1 MREYYEDL
9 KRYGKVKLKESLAKH
24 TTFKIGGTA
33 NFFIEVEEENKL
45 IELLNFLSEKGINY
59 FILGGGSNIL
69 FSDNEFTGV
78 VIKVKTSDLK
88 LQNNNEIIVSAGMLL
103 SQVVALVLKNNL
115 SGLEWAIGIPGTV
128 GGAVRGNAGAM
139 GKETANCVDKVKVWR
154 DGEIFEL
161 NNQDCKFGYRES
173 LFKNNQDIILSVV
186 FKLIPGN
193 KQEIKELVQTYL
205 KQRTGRY
212 PSSPSAGSFFKNIEV
227 SKWPGKKEDLPSLFW
242 ERGKIPVGWLVEQVG
257 LKGYAV
263 GGAKV
268 SDEHG
273 NFVIN
278 FSNGT
283 QADVLSVVE
292 TVREKVYNK
301 FGIELEPEVEII
313 LS

>member
-1 MREYYEDL
+1 MMTYYAEL
-9 KRYGKVKLKESLAKH
+9 KKYGRVKLKESLAKY

-33 NFFIEVEEENKL
+33 NFLIEVETEEKL
-45 IELLNFLSEKGINY
+45 IGLLNFLSQEGIKY

-69 FSDNEFTGV
+69 FSDNDFDGV
-78 VIKVKTSDLK
+78 VIKIKMQK
-88 LQNNNEIIVSAGMLL
+88 LEIFNNTIKAEAGVLL
-103 SQVVALVLKNNL
+103 SQVVTLALKNNL
-115 SGLEWAIGIPGTV
+115 SGMEWGVGIPGTV

-139 GKETANCVDKVKVWR
+139 GKETANCIDSVKVWR

-161 NNQDCKFGYRES
+161 NNQECQFGYRES
-173 LFKNNQDIILSVV
+173 IFKNSQDIILSAV
-186 FKLIPGN
+186 FKLTSGEE
-193 KQEIKELVQTYL
+193 KAIKESMQTYL

-212 PSSPSAGSFFKNIEV
+212 PSFPSAGSFFKNIDV
-227 SKWPGKKEDLPSLFW
+227 NKWSGKKEDLPPIFW

-257 LKGYAV
+257 MKGYTV

-273 NFVIN
+273 NFIIN
-278 FSNGT
+278 FANGN
-283 QADVLSVVE
+283 QADILSVVE

-313 LS
+313 